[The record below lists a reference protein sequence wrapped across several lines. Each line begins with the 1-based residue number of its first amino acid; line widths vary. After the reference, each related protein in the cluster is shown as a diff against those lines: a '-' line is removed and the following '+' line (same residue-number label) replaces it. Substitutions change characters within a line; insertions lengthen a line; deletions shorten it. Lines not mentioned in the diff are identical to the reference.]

1 MLGQRHGLETCW
13 DEDGNKTLTV
23 KYNNGRELSRVQG
36 PDEPG
41 QQENIPGQ
49 QENIPDQQENIPDKQ
64 ENIPDQQENIPDQQ
78 ENIPDQRELFPE
90 DDVKPP
96 SEQHRVFRDISLKH
110 RMLARCVGVEN
121 GVALLKDKNDRIKRV
136 PIEKLSKSDQK
147 WLRENF
153 LEPQ

>member
-13 DEDGNKTLTV
+13 DKDGNKTLTV

-49 QENIPDQQENIPDKQ
+49 QENIPDQQENIPD
-64 ENIPDQQENIPDQQ
+64 QQENIPDQQ
-78 ENIPDQRELFPE
+78 ELFPE